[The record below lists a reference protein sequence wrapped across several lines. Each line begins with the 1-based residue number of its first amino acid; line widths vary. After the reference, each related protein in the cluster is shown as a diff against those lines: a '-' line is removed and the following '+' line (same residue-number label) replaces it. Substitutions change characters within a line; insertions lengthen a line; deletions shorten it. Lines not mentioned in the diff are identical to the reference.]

1 MPRDCIDVT
10 DTPVPEKVEK
20 TKAKKTVAK
29 KTVSKKTTPKKVT
42 AKTPAKTVVK
52 KTVSPS
58 VKADKKPLSVEQLYG
73 FLEAIAEG
81 EEFSV
86 EQRMKATLTLL
97 NKKGEHMSDQTPD
110 TKSQTH
116 EAFSFSQE
124 QLEELRATV
133 LHKIAQLDGRIQ
145 KKKSTKQSDTD

>member
-1 MPRDCIDVT
+1 MPRTIVDVT
-10 DTPVPEKVEK
+10 DTPVPV
-20 TKAKKTVAK
+20 KAKKAVTK
-29 KTVSKKTTPKKVT
+29 KTAPKKITPKKVT
-42 AKTPAKTVVK
+42 AKTPAKAVVK
-52 KTVSPS
+52 KTVSAS

-97 NKKGEHMSDQTPD
+97 NKKGESMSDQTPD

-124 QLEELRATV
+124 QLEELRAKV
-133 LHKIAQLDGRIQ
+133 MQKIAQLDGGPLIYKAT
-145 KKKSTKQSDTD
+145 KKF

>member
-1 MPRDCIDVT
+1 MPRTIVDVT
-10 DTPVPEKVEK
+10 DTPVPV
-20 TKAKKTVAK
+20 KAKKTVAK
-29 KTVSKKTTPKKVT
+29 KTVLK
-42 AKTPAKTVVK
+42 KTPAKAVVK
-52 KTVSPS
+52 KTVSAS

-124 QLEELRATV
+124 QLEELRAKV
-133 LHKIAQLDGRIQ
+133 MQKIAQLDGRVQ
-145 KKKSTKQSDTD
+145 KKKSVKQSDSE

>member
-1 MPRDCIDVT
+1 MPRTIVDVT
-10 DTPVPEKVEK
+10 DTPVPA
-20 TKAKKTVAK
+20 KAKKTVAK
-29 KTVSKKTTPKKVT
+29 KTVSE
-42 AKTPAKTVVK
+42 KTPAKTVEK
-52 KTVSPS
+52 KAVSAS

-97 NKKGEHMSDQTPD
+97 NKKGESMSDNASD

-116 EAFSFSQE
+116 EAFSFTQE
-124 QLEELRATV
+124 QLEELRAKV
-133 LHKIAQLDGRIQ
+133 MLKIAQIDGRLQ
-145 KKKSTKQSDTD
+145 KKKSVKRTDTK

>member
-1 MPRDCIDVT
+1 MPRTIVDVT
-10 DTPVPEKVEK
+10 DTPVPV
-20 TKAKKTVAK
+20 KAKKTVAK
-29 KTVSKKTTPKKVT
+29 KTVLK
-42 AKTPAKTVVK
+42 KTPAKAVVK
-52 KTVSPS
+52 KTVSAS

-124 QLEELRATV
+124 QLEELRAKV
-133 LHKIAQLDGRIQ
+133 MQKIAQLDGRLQ
-145 KKKSTKQSDTD
+145 KKKSTKQSDAE

>member
-1 MPRDCIDVT
+1 MPRTIVDVT
-10 DTPVPEKVEK
+10 DTPVPV
-20 TKAKKTVAK
+20 KAKKTVAK
-29 KTVSKKTTPKKVT
+29 KTVLK
-42 AKTPAKTVVK
+42 KTPAKTGVK
-52 KTVSPS
+52 KAVSAS
-58 VKADKKPLSVEQLYG
+58 VKAEKKPLSVEQLYG

-124 QLEELRATV
+124 QLEELRAKV
-133 LHKIAQLDGRIQ
+133 MQKIAQLDGRLQ
-145 KKKSTKQSDTD
+145 KKKSTKQSDAE